1 MARLRER
8 SEAPNVPVI
17 SIIGPGMRV
26 EGDCVTEGTLRIE
39 GEVAGTVH
47 AGKAVVVGKGGA
59 VHGDV
64 ATQDAVV
71 AGRVTGTLLAASRL
85 EVHAT
90 ARIDGDVL
98 TRRLQLE
105 DGAVLNGSVR
115 MGEVELAP
123 PGGKSDPAGQRTVP
137 AVEATTAPQHA

>member
-8 SEAPNVPVI
+8 SEAPNGPVI

-26 EGDCVTEGTLRIE
+26 EGDCFTEGTLRIE
-39 GEVAGTVH
+39 GKVTGTIH
-47 AGKAVVVGKGGA
+47 AGKAVVVGKDGA

-85 EVHAT
+85 EVQAT
-90 ARIDGDVL
+90 ARIEGEVH
-98 TRRLQLE
+98 TRRLQLD
-105 DGAVLNGSVR
+105 DGAVLNGAVR
-115 MGEVELAP
+115 MGEVELGTLGETSP
-123 PGGKSDPAGQRTVP
+123 PSGLRALPAERTAAE
-137 AVEATTAPQHA
+137 AV

>member
-1 MARLRER
+1 MARPRER
-8 SEAPNVPVI
+8 SEAPNAPVI

-47 AGKAVVVGKGGA
+47 AGKAVVVGKDGA

-64 ATQDAVV
+64 STQDAVV

-85 EVHAT
+85 EVQAT

-115 MGEVELAP
+115 MGEVELGL
-123 PGGKSDPAGQRTVP
+123 PGGDSDASHLRAVPAGAAP
-137 AVEATTAPQHA
+137 AAPQHA

>member
-8 SEAPNVPVI
+8 SEAPNGPVI

-26 EGDCVTEGTLRIE
+26 EGDCFTEGTLRIE
-39 GEVAGTVH
+39 GSVTGTVH
-47 AGKAVVVGKGGA
+47 AGKAVVVGKEGT
-59 VHGDV
+59 VQGDV

-85 EVHAT
+85 EVQAT
-90 ARIDGDVL
+90 ARIEGEVH

-105 DGAVLNGSVR
+105 DGAVLNGAVR
-115 MGEVELAP
+115 MGEVELGS
-123 PGGKSDPAGQRTVP
+123 PGETGHASGIHALPADRMVTE
-137 AVEATTAPQHA
+137 AV

>member
-8 SEAPNVPVI
+8 SEAPNGPVI

-26 EGDCVTEGTLRIE
+26 EGDCFTEGTLRIE
-39 GEVAGTVH
+39 GEVTGTVH
-47 AGKAVVVGKGGA
+47 AGKAVVVGKHGA

-85 EVHAT
+85 EIQAT
-90 ARIDGDVL
+90 ARVEGEVH

-105 DGAVLNGSVR
+105 DGAVLNGAVR
-115 MGEVELAP
+115 MGEVEVGS
-123 PGGKSDPAGQRTVP
+123 PGEKARPSGLHALPADPAAQE
-137 AVEATTAPQHA
+137 AV